1 MKGMIINMG
10 IIIDVALVL
19 IIGLCIFLGYKRGLA
34 KCLIKVCTSII
45 ALILA
50 ITLYKPLV
58 NFVVNSTTIDE
69 NIQLSLERVLKN
81 GMEDDKDN
89 NTQIVK
95 EDSGIPKP
103 IANYLNNNA
112 KNVVEE
118 KKDEVIVSTARSATL
133 LIVDIACVIAV
144 YLIAKIVLQIFT
156 ILVDIVAKLPVIKQ
170 FNELGGLIYGVFEG
184 VLIIFIVFTLIAVF
198 APLTGSYILPNAIME
213 SHIGS
218 IFYNNNIFLNIIF

>member
-1 MKGMIINMG
+1 MG
-10 IIIDVALVL
+10 TIVDVVLIL

-34 KCLIKVCTSII
+34 KCLVKVCTTII
-45 ALILA
+45 AIILA
-50 ITLYKPLV
+50 IMLYKPLV

-81 GMEDDKDN
+81 GMEENKDN

-103 IANYLNNNA
+103 IADYLNDNA
-112 KNVVEE
+112 KDIVQE
-118 KKDEVIVSTARSATL
+118 KKEEAIVSTARSATL

-144 YLIAKIVLQIFT
+144 YLMAKIILQIFT
-156 ILVDIVAKLPVIKQ
+156 ILIDIVAKLPVIKQ
-170 FNELGGLIYGVFEG
+170 FNELGGLIYGLFEC
-184 VLIIFIVFTLIAVF
+184 VLIIFIVFTLVAVL
-198 APLTGSYILPNAIME
+198 APLTGNYILSNAIME